1 MKKHVTIILVLLF
14 VFTNICNSASAEV
27 LIEGYCIDFD
37 RRETMQLLK
46 LNKGDAEL
54 ATQAEEIGK
63 EPYALYYASHFPLE
77 ERNKYVAD
85 LIELLETLKL
95 PQTRNF
101 FREIFYSAAEG
112 KVTVQ
117 FLEIKYELCMPT
129 SEEYKIF
136 SEDSGYDCEP
146 RQIGQ
151 VLLYQSSENETIDS
165 NGESSYAW
173 EGYLELNEYRFK
185 CYSKKEGY
193 DEEKMISILSEA
205 PLYTMREAYIALGL
219 DPDDVEDAPSKE
231 PIQEATP
238 TPTIKPTDEPV
249 KGDTGNIDE
258 VKVVYWVCAAVS
270 VIAIVG
276 GVVVIVVAKNRG

>member
-14 VFTNICNSASAEV
+14 VFVNICNSANAEV

-46 LNKGDAEL
+46 LDKGDAEL

-85 LIELLETLKL
+85 LIGLLETLKL
-95 PQTRNF
+95 PQTRHF

-117 FLEIKYELCMPT
+117 FWEIEYELCMPT

-151 VLLYQSSENETIDS
+151 VLLYQSSENETIGS

-249 KGDTGNIDE
+249 KSDIGNIDD
-258 VKVVYWVCAAVS
+258 VKVVYWICAAVS

-276 GVVVIVVAKNRG
+276 GAVVIVVAKNRG

>member
-14 VFTNICNSASAEV
+14 VFVNICNSANAEV

-46 LNKGDAEL
+46 LDKGDAEL

-85 LIELLETLKL
+85 LIGLLETLKL
-95 PQTRNF
+95 PQTRHF

-117 FLEIKYELCMPT
+117 FWEIEYELCMPT

-249 KGDTGNIDE
+249 KSDIGNIDD
-258 VKVVYWVCAAVS
+258 VKVVYWICAAVS

-276 GVVVIVVAKNRG
+276 GAVVIVVAKNRG